1 MFSELL
7 VLGSSGMSLY
17 SVATQRIQV
26 RDDHLS
32 VGIWSQPWQTMVP
45 CFKKENQKTLFSKW
59 PFRGPQSWEEQHI
72 FLWPC
77 SWVAPHFAQR
87 TMQTMS
93 GPILPQHHLALQNP
107 HSPAA
112 WNCAAQLLSE
122 WLFPATVG
130 LRIATGGG
138 SRSREVRC
146 YQCGTLCVF
155 ASSPRSSEQPRS
167 PWKAWNS
174 NWWSSIILSHFSEPE
189 STMKASLPAS
199 HRSTK
204 SRCHPYRRIWTLP

>member
-1 MFSELL
+1 MITWAWEFEASLGRQWCPVSKKKTRKRYLVSDHSE
-7 VLGSSGMSLY
+7 VRSLGRSNTFFCDP
-17 SVATQRIQV
+17 A
-26 RDDHLS
+26 
-32 VGIWSQPWQTMVP
+32 VGLPL
-45 CFKKENQKTLFSKW
+45 TLFKEGCKQCQGQYCPSTTLL
-59 PFRGPQSWEEQHI
+59 FRI
-72 FLWPC
+72 L
-77 SWVAPHFAQR
+77 
-87 TMQTMS
+87 
-93 GPILPQHHLALQNP
+93 ILPQHGTV
-107 HSPAA
+107 
-112 WNCAAQLLSE
+112 QLLSE

-130 LRIATGGG
+130 LRLATGGG

-174 NWWSSIILSHFSEPE
+174 NWWSSTILSHFSEPE